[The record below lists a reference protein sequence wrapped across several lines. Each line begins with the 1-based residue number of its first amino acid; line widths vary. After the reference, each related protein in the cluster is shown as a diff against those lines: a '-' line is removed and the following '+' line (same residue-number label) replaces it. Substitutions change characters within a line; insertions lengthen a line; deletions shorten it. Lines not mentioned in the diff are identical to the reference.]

1 VQEAIGYDK
10 SRGDSVKVINAPFKA
25 AAAAKAE
32 DIPLWQ
38 QPWLLDLL
46 RAGAVPAGLTL
57 VALALLFGLVR
68 PAVLAAMA
76 KPEETKGGNLD
87 AVIADETEL
96 VDDFE
101 MPQLLASPQM
111 AKKLEGARQL
121 ARDNPTAV
129 ANIVR
134 GWVNNESS
142 V

>member
-1 VQEAIGYDK
+1 MVVAWIINH
-10 SRGDSVKVINAPFKA
+10 RGHGFFIFRPGEGWEYVMT
-25 AAAAKAE
+25 
-32 DIPLWQ
+32 
-38 QPWLLDLL
+38 
-46 RAGAVPAGLTL
+46 LTL

-142 V
+142 I